1 MLYFG
6 RVGSSW
12 GHRAFF
18 GSSWEENEITPFI
31 YYFFKKKK
39 KMPDTSEL
47 LCKSCENNI
56 SQWTMVKSNHFFLKK
71 EKEIL
76 FSPLS

>member
-18 GSSWEENEITPFI
+18 GSSWGEKVITP
-31 YYFFKKKK
+31 K
-39 KMPDTSEL
+39 
-47 LCKSCENNI
+47 NNG
-56 SQWTMVKSNHFFLKK
+56 SHSLASLTK
-71 EKEIL
+71 
-76 FSPLS
+76 

>member
-18 GSSWEENEITPFI
+18 DSSWGEKVITPSLFQTKL
-31 YYFFKKKK
+31 FFKKKK
-39 KMPDTSEL
+39 KKRKKRKKRIRPDL
-47 LCKSCENNI
+47 WLAGRPQI
-56 SQWTMVKSNHFFLKK
+56 
-71 EKEIL
+71 
-76 FSPLS
+76 